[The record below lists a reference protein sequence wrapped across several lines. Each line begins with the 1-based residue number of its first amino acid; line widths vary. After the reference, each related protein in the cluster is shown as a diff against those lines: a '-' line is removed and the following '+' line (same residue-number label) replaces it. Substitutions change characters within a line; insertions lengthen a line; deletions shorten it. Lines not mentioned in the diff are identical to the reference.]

1 MSSYYLVFL
10 LGRASICVHIYIAV
24 HLARPYLLSA
34 ALALRWWLPC
44 ILCSSNRGVCGHSNE
59 SCNSFC
65 SWTITW
71 RGEGSTD
78 CSKQTCLGQR
88 CDLCGRFWA
97 ILAQGRLHSKLGTI
111 LMVSSVQLFLLCY
124 HVLVC
129 PQKFMLK
136 SMESSKK
143 TVWTSQN
150 YIALKDTSSG
160 LIKNLQVRAKTI
172 TLSSLCIFLFVR
184 CLDVGR
190 AH

>member
-1 MSSYYLVFL
+1 
-10 LGRASICVHIYIAV
+10 
-24 HLARPYLLSA
+24 
-34 ALALRWWLPC
+34 
-44 ILCSSNRGVCGHSNE
+44 
-59 SCNSFC
+59 
-65 SWTITW
+65 
-71 RGEGSTD
+71 
-78 CSKQTCLGQR
+78 
-88 CDLCGRFWA
+88 
-97 ILAQGRLHSKLGTI
+97 
-111 LMVSSVQLFLLCY
+111 MVSSVQLFLLCY